1 MNERIE
7 KNHFVSNLVRD
18 WHSAKNLENQ
28 SFERYTSKI
37 NNELRDK
44 KIEFCDQERK
54 LDYKVLEQEEQELYD
69 DTYDRNLR
77 MACGIIRKENYT
89 SNAMFM
95 HKLSK
100 EDLLLLK
107 HILLNQLKEIDLLMN
122 MQNKLSL
129 RDQILARVEKEEN
142 DIMQGETS
150 EQIGWMNDED

>member
-1 MNERIE
+1 
-7 KNHFVSNLVRD
+7 
-18 WHSAKNLENQ
+18 
-28 SFERYTSKI
+28 
-37 NNELRDK
+37 
-44 KIEFCDQERK
+44 
-54 LDYKVLEQEEQELYD
+54 
-69 DTYDRNLR
+69 
-77 MACGIIRKENYT
+77 
-89 SNAMFM
+89 M